1 MIRKE
6 VEFGSLPHNAR
17 FLAEDGQVFTKKQRT
32 SKGMGLMGVGLDDDG
47 QAQLFSYG
55 DTVTVTQEG
64 VAVANIET
72 NHYFMNVATGLVLL
86 KTAEGIMY
94 ADGLHRPL
102 LDCVYLKNCVDL
114 GTIQEVR
121 EKMSRDLLALRCE
134 V

>member
-1 MIRKE
+1 MIRKK

-17 FLAEDGQVFTKKQRT
+17 FMAEDGQAFTKKQRT
-32 SKGMGLMGVGLDDDG
+32 SKGMNLMGVGLDDDG

-64 VAVANIET
+64 VDVANIET
-72 NHYFMNVATGLVLL
+72 NHYFMNMATTLVLL
-86 KTAEGIMY
+86 KTAKGIMY
-94 ADGLHRPL
+94 DDGLPRPL
-102 LDCVYLKNCVDL
+102 QECEYLRNCVDL